1 MNKLTPKV
9 YGQYFNLLAFFSKR
23 KAAQKAFD
31 VFSTVRKG
39 RVQPLQAD
47 YLNNAKHQVIETENH
62 SLQTYQ
68 WHGAGETVLLIHGWE
83 SNSFRWRNLISFLQ
97 EANYN
102 IVAFDAPGHG
112 HSSGSNLDLPL
123 YTDCIQKMVE
133 TYSPAYLVAHSFGG
147 MATLYGEYKYQNQN
161 VEKIVTIGSPAE
173 FHELLG
179 HYQKLL
185 GFNNRVLGAFNK
197 YIIDRFGLEV
207 RDFSSSKFVE
217 NNSKK
222 GLLIHDELDLLAPF
236 HASEEVHTHWKGSRF
251 IRTKGMGHSMHQ
263 PEINE
268 QIVEFLEE

>member
-39 RVQPLQAD
+39 RVQPPQVD

-68 WHGAGETVLLIHGWE
+68 WPGSGKTVLLIHGWE

-97 EANYN
+97 EENYN

-133 TYSPAYLVAHSFGG
+133 TYSPVYLVAHSFGG
-147 MATLYGEYKYQNQN
+147 MATLYAEYKYQNRK

-173 FHELLG
+173 FHELLR

-185 GFNNRVLGAFNK
+185 GFNNRVLGAFNE

-207 RDFSSSKFVE
+207 RDFSSCKFVG

-222 GLLIHDELDLLAPF
+222 GLLLHDELDLLAPF
-236 HASEEVHTHWKGSRF
+236 HASEEVHKHWEGSRF
-251 IRTKGMGHSMHQ
+251 IRTKGLGHSMHQ
-263 PEINE
+263 PEIN
-268 QIVEFLEE
+268 QKIVKFLEE